1 MCKPD
6 KGRRILKGM
15 LLAVKWLWVAL
26 LTVTLA
32 AGIIFR
38 VHWKADAL
46 VIILIATAVI
56 IPRSFRKY
64 VCLGFAVVLAA
75 LAVWVFL
82 PESGEGW
89 MPYLYE
95 DEIAALKAGLCAP
108 DEANA
113 ATIYDRLSAGYDF
126 EAAYLVLDCLPDSPS
141 DEPYSFLRFQAMSHN
156 ADVDQTIAD
165 LIEAGRIENCRFEL
179 SWSPFAFENRIHR
192 NVAMRMWSWLLN
204 THAEQDVKAGRI
216 DQAILK
222 HATVLRMAG
231 HLCRQAGPID
241 CHYATALE
249 STVFALVNNMVMNA
263 ALDADQ
269 LAQVDNMLSSPA
281 WNWHT
286 DLPRVIDYDKLY
298 AKHIACA
305 VYQRNAKAAIRR
317 IRPHRHMAAAAAAA
331 GETISRTPLD
341 KAAAIVLWLIWSRP
355 EEISRIADKYY
366 AHCYDMAAPDF
377 PWPAKPPPFRINLSS
392 WVTVVLKPTE
402 IIYFSLHQAYQ
413 RTQIAR
419 LGGRVLVALQRYRLA
434 GNDYPETLDPILKSD
449 DDLLADA
456 VVQGFVYRRDGDGFT
471 LYHTGLNG
479 ADDGGL
485 SDRETGADDLA
496 IWPPA
501 R

>member
-141 DEPYSFLRFQAMSHN
+141 DEPYSFLRFQAMSPRRPRQHVRHPP
-156 ADVDQTIAD
+156 APQLYRPPRPLAEQSVSGFT
-165 LIEAGRIENCRFEL
+165 
-179 SWSPFAFENRIHR
+179 RIH
-192 NVAMRMWSWLLN
+192 ACL
-204 THAEQDVKAGRI
+204 
-216 DQAILK
+216 
-222 HATVLRMAG
+222 VL
-231 HLCRQAGPID
+231 
-241 CHYATALE
+241 AL
-249 STVFALVNNMVMNA
+249 
-263 ALDADQ
+263 
-269 LAQVDNMLSSPA
+269 
-281 WNWHT
+281 
-286 DLPRVIDYDKLY
+286 
-298 AKHIACA
+298 ACE
-305 VYQRNAKAAIRR
+305 KKRR
-317 IRPHRHMAAAAAAA
+317 
-331 GETISRTPLD
+331 G
-341 KAAAIVLWLIWSRP
+341 
-355 EEISRIADKYY
+355 
-366 AHCYDMAAPDF
+366 
-377 PWPAKPPPFRINLSS
+377 FRK
-392 WVTVVLKPTE
+392 T
-402 IIYFSLHQAYQ
+402 
-413 RTQIAR
+413 
-419 LGGRVLVALQRYRLA
+419 
-434 GNDYPETLDPILKSD
+434 
-449 DDLLADA
+449 
-456 VVQGFVYRRDGDGFT
+456 
-471 LYHTGLNG
+471 
-479 ADDGGL
+479 
-485 SDRETGADDLA
+485 
-496 IWPPA
+496 
-501 R
+501 